1 MKINL
6 SIIIPVYEAKNTIV
20 KSIQSINNQVLK
32 TYLQI
37 EVLLIIDDGK
47 NYKNIIPRVNKGIK
61 IKILNTGGIKT
72 GPGNAR
78 NVGLLKA
85 RGNYIGFLDADDEWS
100 ETYIEKMY
108 SLARKYDVAFAP
120 TRVYRN
126 GELIN
131 EFKGKVNDYLSIS
144 DIGEVPCSFHPFV
157 KREKQGKFN
166 NLKSQDVYNACLV
179 INKINKKVRIANG
192 VYYKLNLQEKSV
204 TKEDGF
210 THKINIAYK
219 KNQIESSKAGNHK
232 IARVFAIRRIIN
244 RKFSSWLQE
253 NNGSFYEYLS
263 QKEK

>member
-85 RGNYIGFLDADDEWS
+85 RGNYIGF
-100 ETYIEKMY
+100 
-108 SLARKYDVAFAP
+108 
-120 TRVYRN
+120 
-126 GELIN
+126 
-131 EFKGKVNDYLSIS
+131 
-144 DIGEVPCSFHPFV
+144 
-157 KREKQGKFN
+157 
-166 NLKSQDVYNACLV
+166 
-179 INKINKKVRIANG
+179 
-192 VYYKLNLQEKSV
+192 
-204 TKEDGF
+204 
-210 THKINIAYK
+210 
-219 KNQIESSKAGNHK
+219 
-232 IARVFAIRRIIN
+232 
-244 RKFSSWLQE
+244 
-253 NNGSFYEYLS
+253 
-263 QKEK
+263 

>member
-6 SIIIPVYEAKNTIV
+6 SIIIPVYEAQNTIV

-32 TYLQI
+32 TDIQI
-37 EVLLIIDDGK
+37 EVLLINDDGK
-47 NYKNIIPRVNKGIK
+47 SYKNIIPRMNKGIK

-100 ETYIEKMY
+100 ETYIESMY
-108 SLARKYDVAFAP
+108 KLAGKHDVAFAP

-126 GELIN
+126 EVLIH
-131 EFKGKVNDYLSIS
+131 EFRGKDKHYLSIS
-144 DIGEVPCSFHPFV
+144 DLGEIPCSFHPFV
-157 KREKQGKFN
+157 KKEKQGKFN
-166 NLKSQDVYNACLV
+166 NLKSQDVYNACLL
-179 INKINKKVRIANG
+179 INKINKKVKMARGA
-192 VYYKLNLQEKSV
+192 YYKLNLQEKSV

-210 THKINIAYK
+210 THKINIAYQ
-219 KNQIESSKAGNHK
+219 KNQIESTKAGNYK

-244 RKFSSWLQE
+244 GKFSSWFQE
-253 NNGSFYEYLS
+253 NKGSFYEYLK